1 METQFATLWESIS
14 DVIPDRKA
22 LICGDIERTWSE
34 FDERAARL
42 ASLLTAKG
50 LGDDSKVG
58 LYLHLSL
65 IHI

>member
-34 FDERAARL
+34 VVERAASL
-42 ASLLTAKG
+42 ASL
-50 LGDDSKVG
+50 
-58 LYLHLSL
+58 
-65 IHI
+65 

>member
-42 ASLLTAKG
+42 ASLLTVKG
-50 LGDDSKVG
+50 LGDDS
-58 LYLHLSL
+58 
-65 IHI
+65 